1 MKKYLLL
8 LLAPLLVSASQ
19 DVFDMQRLYPQH
31 RQLLQ
36 EMMQAVRAGKIEDME
51 SAARKAIELFPKD
64 ATWHYNLACALAYR
78 ADKAEAFVM
87 LERAI
92 DLGFRDSKA
101 IEADND
107 LKQLSKL
114 SQFKTLLEKASKLQG
129 KPVEGAVQPKTS
141 TLVMGYPAKVDASNT
156 LFDFDAGYFRTFF
169 NLVPPSTKKISG
181 YASDYKGPAKKEI
194 EGWMKDGTASGNF
207 GDLYVNRDNGHSALI
222 TTNFPGLTPVVYGD
236 EAKAKQVNMGLPNA
250 HFGYPLIGNASIAIT
265 AGPYWRS
272 MPRAV
277 QTDPL
282 LPVTSFQLMLANQCW
297 FYPAH
302 RDFTAETGDLY
313 PVNMPYYI
321 ISKGSSGTDMPFMQA
336 IAATMAAL
344 RPDTKQALI
353 SRGLLVPTL
362 QMILRATQKNL
373 KTPDDF
379 LTGLAHP
386 VVFDAVNLNVEAMV
400 KMAHDLS
407 PTNIPAPV
415 VLRTL
420 KDAKAETGIDYF
432 DLRPEGLFDTPFA
445 IARIMRGVLTRT
457 RTMTIEAIIP
467 GATAQTS
474 PFIWKV
480 LQGDPAKVTIK
491 PLTPNASQVEITITY
506 HGLYRPT
513 PTDWMTSRV
522 DIGCFF
528 KSGAHYAMPSLVS
541 LACLSNEDRL
551 YRDDGKIQSVDYMNA
566 NHRYADP
573 VLTMTKTWKDLYEY
587 DAKAQLRGWYRTK
600 RSGSADRFTYSG
612 HKVLTVDKLNRP
624 TRACGVQYM
633 PRQQGEDRPP
643 ELTYVD
649 NLQQVF
655 VYSYGSDDDL
665 IGTFKQDK

>member
-1 MKKYLLL
+1 MKKYLLI
-8 LLAPLLVSASQ
+8 LLAPLLANASQ
-19 DVFDMQRLYPQH
+19 DVFDMPSLYPQH

-36 EMMQAVRAGKIEDME
+36 EMVVAVRAGKIEEME
-51 SAARKAIELFPKD
+51 SAARKAIEIFPKD

-78 ADKAEAFVM
+78 ADKAEALVM

-92 DLGFRDSKA
+92 DLGFRDPKA
-101 IEADND
+101 IEADHD
-107 LKQLSKL
+107 LKQLAKL
-114 SQFKTLLEKASKLQG
+114 PQFKTLLEKASKLQG
-129 KPVEGAVQPKTS
+129 KPVEGAVQPKAS
-141 TLVMGYPAKVDASNT
+141 TLVMGYPVKVDATNT
-156 LFDFDAGYFRTFF
+156 VFDFDAGYFRTFF
-169 NLVPPSTKKISG
+169 NLVPPSTQKISA
-181 YASDYKGPAKKEI
+181 YASDYTGPAKKEI

-207 GDLYVNRDNGHSALI
+207 GDLYVNRDNGHSVLAV
-222 TTNFPGLTPVVYGD
+222 TNFPGLTPVVYG
-236 EAKAKQVNMGLPNA
+236 EAAKAKQIHVGLPNG
-250 HFGYPLIGNASIAIT
+250 HFSYPVIGNASIAIT
-265 AGPYWRS
+265 AGPFWRS

-282 LPVTSFQLMLANQCW
+282 LPITTFQLMLANQCW

-313 PVNMPYYI
+313 PVNLPYYI

-336 IAATMAAL
+336 IAATMAAF

-362 QMILRATQKNL
+362 QMILRATQKSL
-373 KTPDDF
+373 KTPDDY

-386 VVFDAVNLNVEAMV
+386 VVFDAINLDVGAMV
-400 KMAHDLS
+400 KLAHDLS

-420 KDAKAETGIDYF
+420 KDAKAEIGKDYF

-445 IARIMRGVLTRT
+445 IARINRNVLTRT
-457 RTMTIEAIIP
+457 RAMTIEALVP
-467 GATAQTS
+467 GLTSQPS

-480 LQGDPAKVTIK
+480 LQGDPSKVTIK
-491 PLTPNASQVEITITY
+491 QLTPNGSQVEITIAY

-513 PTDWMTSRV
+513 PTAWMTSRV
-522 DIGCFF
+522 EIGCFF
-528 KSGAHYAMPSLVS
+528 KTGDHYAMPSIVS
-541 LACLSNEDRL
+541 LAYLSNEDRL

-587 DAKAQLRGWYRTK
+587 DTKAQLKGWYRTK
-600 RSGSADRFTYSG
+600 RTGAADRFTHAG
-612 HKVLTVDKLNRP
+612 HKVLATDKLNRP
-624 TRACGVQYM
+624 TRACSVQYM
-633 PRQQGEDRPP
+633 PRQLGENRPP

-655 VYSYGSDDDL
+655 VYSYSSDDDL